1 MDKRKITKFAL
12 STIGGMAAGTVTAL
26 LIKQNIDPVKTS
38 QKVATAIGGFVIGS
52 YVQDKISDYID
63 GYCDSIFESIDKI
76 KGNANEPLEDISIED
91 DKDDEGQD
99 S

>member
-12 STIGGMAAGTVTAL
+12 STIGGMAAGTVVTL

-63 GYCDSIFESIDKI
+63 GYCDSVFNQIDLI
-76 KGNANEPLEDISIED
+76 KGKSTNDIPIED
-91 DKDDEGQD
+91 EDGKDEEEQD